1 MKNRLLKILNIVAD
15 IAVVL
20 IFIVSVFT
28 VMLSLTAKSSGVSNI
43 FGIAPMSVESD
54 SMKDTL
60 KKGDLILC
68 NVTDGINDTFSAG
81 DIVTFPINIQ
91 GVKTYNTHRIVEVV
105 EKNGIT
111 YYRTQGDNSETNPA
125 PDSELQTSATIVA
138 RYTGKRIPRLGSALS
153 FIKTQLGF
161 FLCVLLPMIIFFIYQ
176 TVRVIVNI
184 LGYYKEKAV
193 SEAKAALEGAELTEE
208 QKKKAIAEYLAS
220 KDNASED
227 ENA

>member
-1 MKNRLLKILNIVAD
+1 MKSSFFKILNIVAD

-28 VMLSLTAKSSGVSNI
+28 VMLSLTAKSSGVSNF

-60 KKGDLILC
+60 KKGDLIFC
-68 NVTDGINDTFSAG
+68 KVSDGVNGDFSVG

-105 EKNGIT
+105 GKNGIT
-111 YYRTQGDNSETNPA
+111 YYRTQGDNGETNPT
-125 PDSELQTSATIVA
+125 PDSELQTSATIAA
-138 RYTGKRIPRLGSALS
+138 RYTGKRIPLLGSALS

-176 TVRVIVNI
+176 TVRVIVSI

-193 SEAKAALEGAELTEE
+193 TEAKAALEGAELTEE

-220 KDNASED
+220 KENASKE
-227 ENA
+227 E